1 MSIFLFQL
9 AIVMAISVLVD
20 WVSLLALKKNINFLS
35 SVLIAFSI
43 YFMWAL
49 IATGGIIR

>member
-9 AIVMAISVLVD
+9 SIVMAISVLVD
-20 WVSLLALKKNINFLS
+20 WVS